1 MEFNYY
7 QLKLYVFL
15 RSAESVAGGVLAET
29 IQDIILQLD
38 CLRPNL
44 SALEEWWQQQD
55 GDSLEAYGASLAAI
69 AASSDRANLDYAEL
83 QKLVST
89 PGLPKTLQAERV
101 HPVSGQRR
109 DLQAAIQLTPEAFP
123 GYSEICQ
130 YPPEQVES
138 VFWWFWRFYPDML
151 DRAAP
156 EDGLLF
162 PSHGVLPDCPLH
174 GYQST
179 VAALAGA
186 RFPQPEEGV
195 EASTH
200 PYLLVFTFSPIQEF
214 IKSSRKFADFWAGS
228 YLLHY
233 LSVRLCWLVARRYG
247 PDAVIVPSLWG
258 QDIVDA
264 LLLKEDGF
272 AEFRQ
277 VFEQIQDGQRPAQR
291 FIRRQSN
298 SLSTAGFPNVIT
310 AVVPGLDAAKAL
322 GKELTQELTDVWA
335 TLGQRVRDD
344 IREKVGSS
352 IQDLLDELEQVD
364 GAAGQTNSWRGTE
377 FGRLLQ
383 DLGIDDEQS
392 SEAIAH
398 LDDLRRWRPHPQA
411 ADASANAGQ
420 TLYPGWSWRSLWDYQ
435 LQNSWEPY
443 WTAIPLGV
451 PGEPLSVARGA
462 AIYDQWQQA
471 QSTLAQPGQPIP
483 SQAEENAYSQSF
495 NVGTWWGSL
504 QQRLRVGLQAA
515 KNTRVWAI
523 PSAPG
528 VRSTVSGRFSAV
540 HPSFKYR
547 TVNSRG
553 ETRDLR
559 EGAGLPQGSMRLFW
573 LLMAKAYPGVFNG
586 SEMLNALEITKRM
599 AWVYGGA
606 AEFLGI
612 PTSQQ
617 KRILRRRRGSEA
629 QASGYELQ
637 EQEQLFYDR
646 MVKFPNLSSVATG
659 RFMLDH
665 QALVDQYW
673 QTLNDQWSEL
683 ASTLGMRRS
692 LQNLVRRRP
701 SHLLQVDNA
710 FNPQRQR
717 RNYYNGV
724 MFSSKWLAE
733 DLGLD
738 REGANQLG
746 TVIDQVHGE
755 VFGTSEGSP
764 SDWWAVVLADG
775 DSMGQYISGT
785 RLKPYREYLNQSIT
799 APGTGLAEALD
810 GFTALLDTPKRM
822 GPATHVG
829 LNRSLLDFSNRL
841 VPYLTERRF
850 CGRVVYSGGDDVMV
864 LMPLED
870 LPQYLMSLRAA
881 WCGDNDP
888 YASDDPLVSFD
899 HQQGYWRPQFNQPDA
914 RKLLPDRPLFTMGAG
929 ATMSMGVVIAHKTV
943 PLPTVLEHLW
953 EAESEKAKGMP
964 GKNGLCL
971 RVLYSGGNRLEAL
984 MNGDLLASWWDC
996 IADFAVYGD
1005 QLSPVLYKLAEQLPK
1020 RAMVTE
1026 NSYLFAAAARVIME
1040 ARDENLPNFYAIYDW
1055 LNCWEDWARGCL
1067 RQHFAQSAN
1076 WEQDYLQLLRM
1087 PWQYDPLPLGCH
1099 PDDLGQIL
1107 RFTAFWVDKRVE
1119 RYQWG
1124 QHHD

>member
-1 MEFNYY
+1 MDFNYY
-7 QLKLYVFL
+7 QLKLYTFL
-15 RSAESVAGGVLAET
+15 RSGESVAGGALVEA
-29 IQDIILQLD
+29 IQVIISQLVCLQT
-38 CLRPNL
+38 NL
-44 SALEEWWQQQD
+44 PALENWWQQQD
-55 GDSLEAYGASLAAI
+55 PDSIEGYGAALGAI
-69 AASSDRANLDYAEL
+69 AASSDRANLDYSEL
-83 QKLVST
+83 RSQAGA
-89 PGLPKTLQAERV
+89 GLPETPHAERV

-109 DLQAAIQLTPEAFP
+109 DLQEPLQLCPTDFP
-123 GYSEICQ
+123 GYGDICQ

-138 VFWWFWRFYPDML
+138 VFWWFWRFYPEML
-151 DRAAP
+151 NRAAP

-179 VAALAGA
+179 VSALAGA
-186 RFPQPEEGV
+186 RFPDPEQGV

-233 LSVRLCWLVARRYG
+233 LSVRLCWLIARRYG

-272 AEFRQ
+272 PEFRRA
-277 VFEQIQDGQRPAQR
+277 FEQIQDGQRPVQR

-310 AVVPGLDAAKAL
+310 AVVPGLEAAKAL
-322 GKELTQELTDVWA
+322 GQDLSEALTQVWIEL
-335 TLGQRVRDD
+335 GEQVRND
-344 IREKVGSS
+344 IRGKVGTY
-352 IQDLLDELEQVD
+352 IQDLIDELEQPGR
-364 GAAGQTNSWRGTE
+364 GAE

-383 DLGIDDEQS
+383 ELGVTDEQS

-398 LDDLRRWRPHPQA
+398 LDDLHRWRPQPQA
-411 ADASANAGQ
+411 ANAEMNAGQ

-451 PGEPLSVARGA
+451 PGEPLSVAKGA
-462 AIYDQWQQA
+462 AIYEKWQQA
-471 QSTLAQPGQPIP
+471 QSTLAQPGQHIP

-547 TVNSRG
+547 KVDSRG

-599 AWVYGGA
+599 AWIYGGA

-617 KRILRRRRGSEA
+617 KRILRRRRSGATQS
-629 QASGYELQ
+629 SGYELQ

-646 MVKFPNLSSVATG
+646 MIKFPNLSSVAAG

-665 QALVDQYW
+665 PELVEQYW
-673 QTLNDQWSEL
+673 DVLQEQWSDLAQTL
-683 ASTLGMRRS
+683 GIRRS

-701 SHLLQVDNA
+701 THLLQVDSA
-710 FNPQRQR
+710 FNPRQR
-717 RNYYNGV
+717 PRHYYNGV

-738 REGANQLG
+738 REGANQLS
-746 TVIDQVHGE
+746 TVIDRVHGE
-755 VFGTSEGSP
+755 VFDTSEGSP

-785 RLKPYREYLNQSIT
+785 RLKPYWEYLNRSIT
-799 APGTGLAEALD
+799 APGTGLAEAVD
-810 GFTALLDTPKRM
+810 GFTDLLNTQKRM

-850 CGRVVYSGGDDVMV
+850 CGRVIYSGGDDVMV

-881 WCGDNDP
+881 WCGGEDP
-888 YASDDPLVSFD
+888 AGEFADGD
-899 HQQGYWRPQFNQPDA
+899 GYWQPRPG
-914 RKLLPDRPLFTMGAG
+914 RVLESVPDRPLFTMGDG

-953 EAESEKAKGMP
+953 EAESERAKGMP
-964 GKNGLCL
+964 GKDGLCM

-996 IADFAVYGD
+996 IADFAAYGD
-1005 QLSPVLYKLAEQLPK
+1005 RLSPVLYKLAEQLPQ

-1026 NSYLFAAAARVIME
+1026 NSHLFAAAAEVIMK
-1040 ARDENLPNFYAIYDW
+1040 ARDEELPNFKAICCW
-1055 LNCWEDWARGCL
+1055 LNRWEKWVKECL
-1067 RQHFAQSAN
+1067 KQHFSSSDN
-1076 WEQDYLQLLRM
+1076 WEEAYLQVLKM
-1087 PWQYDPLPLGCH
+1087 PWQYDPLPLGCN

-1124 QHHD
+1124 QRHD